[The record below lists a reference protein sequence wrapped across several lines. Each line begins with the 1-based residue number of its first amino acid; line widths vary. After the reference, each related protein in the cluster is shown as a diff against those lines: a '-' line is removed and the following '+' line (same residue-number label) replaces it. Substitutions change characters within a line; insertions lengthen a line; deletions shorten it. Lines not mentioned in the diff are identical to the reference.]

1 MHTYDLIL
9 TLTGGLSAALVLGY
23 ITQRLGLSPLVGYLL
38 AGTLVGPHTPGF
50 VADSALAEQ
59 LAEVGV
65 ILLMFGVGLQFH
77 VAELLFFVSV
87 GMLLDPWSVIA
98 SPALVLGAL
107 GIIFIGKPVAAFAI
121 VWLMRYPFRVS
132 LTVAVALAQ
141 VGEFSFM
148 LSTIGRDLGVLS
160 TGATNAVVAAS
171 IVSIVLNPLLYRA
184 MPPIERWVSA
194 RPRLTRLLS
203 RPAIAIDS
211 QGPARSRVIDPS
223 QRAVV
228 VGYGPT
234 GRTVVRLL
242 RENGLIPT
250 IIELNVDTVRE
261 LREQGID
268 AVYGDASQLETLTAA
283 DVAHAATLALTSPG
297 TTDSA
302 EVIRL
307 AREQNPGLR
316 VLARASYLRDLAAL
330 KAAGANTAYSGEGEV
345 AVAFVE
351 DILHALGATP
361 DQIDRERERA
371 SGTGEGGGVGAESR
385 PARVSTLPGLRA
397 GELPRVQRCRLVTA
411 YGERCGPPP
420 DVARPVAERSDARPS
435 SCRSSPRGSSTPR
448 ATRQRARLRSPPPGG
463 CVSRPS
469 VPSRPRSGRT
479 RPATRRRTWPAA
491 PA

>member
-1 MHTYDLIL
+1 
-9 TLTGGLSAALVLGY
+9 
-23 ITQRLGLSPLVGYLL
+23 
-38 AGTLVGPHTPGF
+38 
-50 VADSALAEQ
+50 
-59 LAEVGV
+59 
-65 ILLMFGVGLQFH
+65 
-77 VAELLFFVSV
+77 
-87 GMLLDPWSVIA
+87 
-98 SPALVLGAL
+98 
-107 GIIFIGKPVAAFAI
+107 
-121 VWLMRYPFRVS
+121 
-132 LTVAVALAQ
+132 
-141 VGEFSFM
+141 
-148 LSTIGRDLGVLS
+148 
-160 TGATNAVVAAS
+160 
-171 IVSIVLNPLLYRA
+171 
-184 MPPIERWVSA
+184 
-194 RPRLTRLLS
+194 
-203 RPAIAIDS
+203 
-211 QGPARSRVIDPS
+211 VIDPS

-371 SGTGEGGGVGAESR
+371 HR
-385 PARVSTLPGLRA
+385 
-397 GELPRVQRCRLVTA
+397 ELAKV
-411 YGERCGPPP
+411 E
-420 DVARPVAERSDARPS
+420 E
-435 SCRSSPRGSSTPR
+435 
-448 ATRQRARLRSPPPGG
+448 
-463 CVSRPS
+463 
-469 VPSRPRSGRT
+469 
-479 RPATRRRTWPAA
+479 
-491 PA
+491 